1 MKQGRRVY
9 GARNITKYNKNTATS
24 SSQTIVLSWL
34 FRAVLVPFSL
44 LFKLFEWFFEVM
56 DRRFGRQFFI
66 LVTAVI
72 ATVLISVNFIQLFT
86 SAKSSKDIVNL
97 YGGTV
102 ERSRRGNIFYR
113 DSKLARDI
121 PLTTTELVASV
132 AIDPNYLKKQFEK
145 GYLTKEMVVTKLA
158 SQLNVSWKELDS
170 VLTEQTAQQKPLS
183 YFIIQK
189 NASQEQNKVVEALR
203 NDITDTAKY
212 YNWLSSTVFE
222 KRTYPAGRTLSSL
235 VGYQQ
240 KDPVIKEDAYKNPEC
255 RNMINQNELRG
266 TIESFSG
273 LPENAIYT
281 IGNYGLEQKYCSQ
294 LGGLNGK
301 KISDSLVNKGFGSS
315 KYDAINGSD
324 IYLTIDTNLQQ
335 RAEDILQRAVEANK
349 GQNGEVPGNGA
360 VIVVN
365 LEKNDYADEGA
376 ILAMASYPFADP
388 NKYFEQNFIENGGF
402 LNTATSIPYEVGS
415 VAKPITVA
423 SALNQWFT
431 EQKSAKGERLGLD
444 PSWIYKG
451 YGTGGKVFQQPNGK
465 VDVIKNANNADQ
477 FNVGVGECLRNS
489 WNTCLSDI
497 EAMIGNGPSERVQNE
512 MDHGKTVDYFR
523 NRFLYGQ
530 KTKVALPADPTY
542 NTTASFDKEAGVDFS
557 AATWSF
563 GQGFA
568 LTPLQLIRAYTAI
581 GRDDGKLVEPYVV
594 DKIVHQDVNTIERAD
609 DKTSSIYRGSGSK
622 VLDEQAVKQIQEWML
637 YTQDTYGKNTGGG
650 GGYVAGYP
658 IGSKPGTGQIAD
670 GEILKL
676 PRCANYS
683 SAYECSIFEGIY
695 NKTYI
700 GVGPIG
706 PTYVGKPKFA
716 VMIKLNKAKVG
727 VPGEFAVSSLGP
739 FYAEMFKTTLEYFDV
754 PKTEGR

>member
-1 MKQGRRVY
+1 MAVKRRVY
-9 GARNITKYNKNTATS
+9 GGVVNQRKQQRNSPALSLFFTS
-24 SSQTIVLSWL
+24 IVKAL
-34 FRAVLVPFSL
+34 LVPFTL
-44 LFKLFEWFFEVM
+44 FFKLFEWFFNVI
-56 DRRFGRQFFI
+56 DKRFGRQFFI
-66 LVTAVI
+66 VSTAFI
-72 ATVLISVNFIQLFT
+72 GFVLISINFIQLFT
-86 SAKSSKDIVNL
+86 SAKSSKDIINL

-102 ERSRRGNIFYR
+102 ERARRGNIFYR
-113 DSKLARDI
+113 DAKLAREI
-121 PLTTTELVASV
+121 PLTTTELVASI
-132 AIDPNYLKKQFEK
+132 AIDPNYLKKAFEK
-145 GYLTKEMVVTKLA
+145 GYLTKEQIVTKLA
-158 SQLNVSWKELDS
+158 SQLNISWKELDS
-170 VLTEQTAQQKPLS
+170 TITEQTATQKPLS

-189 NASQEQNKVVEALR
+189 NATQEQNKIVELLR
-203 NDITDTAKY
+203 SDVENEAKY
-212 YNWLSSTVFE
+212 YNWLSSSVFE
-222 KRTYPAGRTLSSL
+222 KRTYPAGKTLSSL
-235 VGYQQ
+235 IGYQQ
-240 KDPVIKEDAYKNPEC
+240 KDPVVKEDAYKNPEC
-255 RNMINQNELRG
+255 QQMVNQNEIRG

-273 LPENAIYT
+273 LAENGIYT
-281 IGNYGLEQKYCSQ
+281 IGNYGIEQKYCSE

-301 KISDSLVNKGFGSS
+301 KISDSLINKGFGAS
-315 KYDAINGSD
+315 KYDPINGSD
-324 IYLTIDTNLQQ
+324 IYLTIDANLQQ

-349 GQNGEVPGNGA
+349 GQNGEIPGNGA

-415 VAKPITVA
+415 VAKPITVS

-451 YGTGGKVFQQPNGK
+451 YGQGGKVFQQPNGK

-477 FNVGVGECLRNS
+477 FNVGVNECLRNS

-497 EAMIGNGPSERVQNE
+497 EAMIGNGPTERVQNE
-512 MDHGKTVDYFR
+512 MDHSKTVDYFR
-523 NRFLYGQ
+523 NRFLFGQ
-530 KTKVALPADPTY
+530 KTKVDLPADPTY
-542 NTTASFDKEAGVDFS
+542 NTTASFDSEAGVDFS

-594 DKIVHQDVNTIERAD
+594 DKIVHQDVNTVERAD
-609 DKTSSIYRGSGSK
+609 DKTSTIFKGNPVK
-622 VLDEQAVKQIQEWML
+622 VLDEKAVEQIQQWLL
-637 YTQDTYGKNTGGG
+637 YTQDTYGKNTGGN

-676 PRCANYS
+676 PRCANYT

-754 PKTEGR
+754 SKTEGR